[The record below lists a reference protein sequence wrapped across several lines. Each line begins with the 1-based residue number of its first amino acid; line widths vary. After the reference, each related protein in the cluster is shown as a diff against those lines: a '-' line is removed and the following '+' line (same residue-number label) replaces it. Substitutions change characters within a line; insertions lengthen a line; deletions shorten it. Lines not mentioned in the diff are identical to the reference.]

1 MECFGVPK
9 PTGDVKK
16 RKFMRIFVTSYQE
29 IFVYVAEFGLE
40 FAFIL
45 VYNLVERQVV
55 AIYLYVFEAIII

>member
-16 RKFMRIFVTSYQE
+16 SKFMRIFVTSYQE